1 MQDNLLKGVREI
13 RHKLQKMCKKMH
25 GKQNTQGFTLVE
37 LIVVLTIL
45 TILAVMLIP
54 ALQGY
59 LEKTQETADVVEV
72 RQAYMDVLT
81 ASLTGDSENTT
92 KTVKLRQ
99 KEDDWQSMDPV
110 TIAGITHSKAD
121 GDTTNWI
128 GIPTAGGQCEVS
140 YKEDVG
146 IVFTW
151 SGKNSKP
158 SLAPPR
164 PPTPTINFDEDI
176 HGILKETGLLDKN
189 KTSGF
194 EIDSKCPNSTMLPVV
209 QKELSENSLLK
220 YGTWA
225 YLADT
230 YTKQPGNHA
239 YLFWTS
245 VDTNAVGANVK
256 IPVIVSQV
264 GGGYYI
270 AESETAARNNK
281 GEKYVAIAGHI
292 NNYKDFSTYTKGT
305 KYNTMEEAYAAYKQ
319 KLETDYEQ
327 YEDTLPK

>member
-1 MQDNLLKGVREI
+1 M
-13 RHKLQKMCKKMH
+13 HKRQKICKKMQE
-25 GKQNTQGFTLVE
+25 KQNMHGFTLVE

-54 ALQGY
+54 TLQGY
-59 LEKTQETADVVEV
+59 LEKTLETADVVEV

-81 ASLTGDSENTT
+81 ASLTGDSENMTQ
-92 KTVKLRQ
+92 TVQLRQ

-110 TIAGITHSKAD
+110 TIAGITHYKAD
-121 GDTTNWI
+121 EDTETWI

-140 YKEDVG
+140 YKEGVG

-151 SGKNSKP
+151 SRKINKP
-158 SLAPPR
+158 SLAPR

-176 HGILKETGLLDKN
+176 HAILQETGLLNKH
-189 KTSGF
+189 KTSNF
-194 EIDSKCPNSTMLPVV
+194 EIDSKCPNSKMLPVV

-230 YTKQPGNHA
+230 ATTQPGSHA

-245 VDTNAVGANVK
+245 VDTDAVGAGK
-256 IPVIVSQV
+256 TIPVIVSRE

-270 AESETAARNNK
+270 AESVTAARTNK
-281 GEKYVAIAGHI
+281 GKNYVAIADHI
-292 NNYKDFSTYTKGT
+292 YNYRGYDKYTKGT
-305 KYNTMEEAYAAYKQ
+305 CYETMEAAYAAYKE
-319 KLETDYEQ
+319 KLLTDYEE
-327 YEDTLPK
+327 YKDTLPK

>member
-1 MQDNLLKGVREI
+1 MREI

-54 ALQGY
+54 TLQGY
-59 LEKTQETADVVEV
+59 LEKTLETADVAEV

-81 ASLTGDSENTT
+81 ASLTGDSGNMTQ
-92 KTVKLRQ
+92 TVKLRQ

-121 GDTTNWI
+121 GNTANWI
-128 GIPTAGGQCEVS
+128 GIPTSGGRCEVS

-151 SGKNSKP
+151 SGKNNKP

-176 HGILKETGLLDKN
+176 HGILQETGLLDQN
-189 KTSGF
+189 ITRGF
-194 EIDSKCPNSTMLPVV
+194 EIDSKCPNSKMLPEV
-209 QKELSENSLLK
+209 QNKLSENSLLQ

-230 YTKQPGNHA
+230 MQPGNHA

-245 VDTNAVGANVK
+245 VDTNKVGAGQT
-256 IPVIVSQV
+256 IPVIVSRV

-270 AESETAARNNK
+270 AESVTAARTAKN
-281 GEKYVAIAGHI
+281 ETYVAIAGHI
-292 NNYKDFSTYTKGT
+292 SNYNGFSTYTKGT
-305 KYNTMEEAYAAYKQ
+305 RYETMEEAYAAYKQ
-319 KLETDYEQ
+319 KLETDYKQ

>member
-1 MQDNLLKGVREI
+1 M
-13 RHKLQKMCKKMH
+13 HKRQKICKKMQE
-25 GKQNTQGFTLVE
+25 KQNMHGFTLVE

-54 ALQGY
+54 TLQGY
-59 LEKTQETADVVEV
+59 LEKTLETADVVEV

-81 ASLTGDSENTT
+81 ASLTGDSENMT
-92 KTVKLRQ
+92 KTVQLRQ

-110 TIAGITHSKAD
+110 TIAGITHYKAD
-121 GDTTNWI
+121 EDTETWI

-140 YKEDVG
+140 YKEGVG

-151 SGKNSKP
+151 SRKINKP
-158 SLAPPR
+158 SLAPR

-176 HGILKETGLLDKN
+176 HGILKNTGLLDKN
-189 KTSGF
+189 ITRSF
-194 EIDSKCPNSTMLPVV
+194 EIDSKCSNSKMLPEVK
-209 QKELSENSLLK
+209 KELSKNSLLK

-230 YTKQPGNHA
+230 VQSGNHA

-245 VDTNAVGANVK
+245 VDTDAVGAGKK
-256 IPVIVSQV
+256 IPIIVSRV

-270 AESETAARNNK
+270 AESVTATRTAKDPSQN
-281 GEKYVAIAGHI
+281 YVAIADHI
-292 NNYKDFSTYTKGT
+292 GNSSGYSKYTTGQ
-305 KYNTMEEAYAAYKQ
+305 KYDTMEDAYAAYKK
-319 KLETDYEQ
+319 KLADYPE
-327 YEDTLPK
+327 YKDTLPK

>member
-1 MQDNLLKGVREI
+1 M
-13 RHKLQKMCKKMH
+13 HKLQKICRKIQ

-54 ALQGY
+54 TLQGY
-59 LEKTQETADVVEV
+59 LEKTLETADVVEV

-81 ASLTGDSENTT
+81 ASLTGDSENMT
-92 KTVKLRQ
+92 KIVQLRQ

-110 TIAGITHSKAD
+110 TIAGITHYKAD
-121 GDTTNWI
+121 GNTETWT

-140 YKEDVG
+140 YKEGVG

-158 SLAPPR
+158 SLAPR
-164 PPTPTINFDEDI
+164 PPTPTIDFDEDI
-176 HGILKETGLLDKN
+176 HGILQKTDLLNKH
-189 KTSGF
+189 KTSNF
-194 EIDSKCPNSTMLPVV
+194 EIDSKCRNSTMLPVV
-209 QKELSENSLLK
+209 KKELSENSLLN

-230 YTKQPGNHA
+230 NKLSENHA

-245 VDTNAVGANVK
+245 VDTDAVGAGQK
-256 IPVIVSQV
+256 IPVIVSRA

-270 AESETAARNNK
+270 AESVTAERTVLNHP
-281 GEKYVAIAGHI
+281 EQSYVAIANHI
-292 NNYKDFSTYTKGT
+292 WNYGGFSTYTKGT
-305 KYNTMEEAYAAYKQ
+305 RYATMEEAYAAYKE
-319 KLETDYEQ
+319 KLADYPD
-327 YEDTLPK
+327 YKDTLPK

>member
-1 MQDNLLKGVREI
+1 M
-13 RHKLQKMCKKMH
+13 HKLQKICRKIQ

-54 ALQGY
+54 TLQGY
-59 LEKTQETADVVEV
+59 LEKTLETADVVEV

-81 ASLTGDSENTT
+81 ASLTGDSENMT
-92 KTVKLRQ
+92 KTVQLRQ

-110 TIAGITHSKAD
+110 TIAGITHYKAD
-121 GDTTNWI
+121 EDTETWI

-140 YKEDVG
+140 YKEGVG

-151 SGKNSKP
+151 SRKINKP
-158 SLAPPR
+158 SLAPR
-164 PPTPTINFDEDI
+164 PPTPTIDFDEDI
-176 HGILKETGLLDKN
+176 HGILQKTDLLNKH
-189 KTSGF
+189 KTSNF
-194 EIDSKCPNSTMLPVV
+194 EIDSKCPNSKMLPVV

-230 YTKQPGNHA
+230 NKLSENHA

-245 VDTNAVGANVK
+245 VDTDAVGAGKK
-256 IPVIVSQV
+256 IPVIVSRV

-270 AESETAARNNK
+270 AESVTAERTAKNPSEN
-281 GEKYVAIAGHI
+281 YVAIADHI
-292 NNYKDFSTYTKGT
+292 WNYGGFSKYTKG
-305 KYNTMEEAYAAYKQ
+305 KEYATMEEAYAAYKE
-319 KLETDYEQ
+319 KLADYPE
-327 YEDTLPK
+327 YKDTLPK

>member
-45 TILAVMLIP
+45 TVLAVMLIP
-54 ALQGY
+54 TLQGY
-59 LEKTQETADVVEV
+59 LEKTLETADVVEV

-81 ASLTGDSENTT
+81 ASLTGDSENMTQ
-92 KTVKLRQ
+92 TVKLRQ

-121 GDTTNWI
+121 GDTANWI
-128 GIPTAGGQCEVS
+128 GIPTAGGRCEVF
-140 YKEDVG
+140 YKEGVG

-151 SGKNSKP
+151 SGKNNKP
-158 SLAPPR
+158 SLAPR

-176 HGILKETGLLDKN
+176 HGILQETGFLK
-189 KTSGF
+189 KYETRSF
-194 EIDSKCPNSTMLPVV
+194 EIDSKSPNSTMLPVI

-220 YGTWA
+220 NGTWA

-230 YTKQPGNHA
+230 IQPGNHA

-245 VDTNAVGANVK
+245 VDTNKVGAGEK
-256 IPVIVSQV
+256 IPVIVSRV

-270 AESETAARNNK
+270 AESVTAARTAKN
-281 GEKYVAIAGHI
+281 ETYVAIADHI
-292 NNYKDFSTYTKGT
+292 TNYNGFKQYTNGK
-305 KYNTMEEAYAAYKQ
+305 KYDTMEEAYAAYRE
-319 KLETDYEQ
+319 KLQTDYTQ

>member
-1 MQDNLLKGVREI
+1 MRKI
-13 RHKLQKMCKKMH
+13 KHKLQKMCKKMH

-54 ALQGY
+54 TLQGY
-59 LEKTQETADVVEV
+59 LEKTLETADVAEV

-81 ASLTGDSENTT
+81 ASLTGDSENMTQ
-92 KTVKLRQ
+92 TVKLRQ

-140 YKEDVG
+140 YIEGTGV
-146 IVFTW
+146 VLTW
-151 SGKNSKP
+151 SGKINKP
-158 SLAPPR
+158 SLAPR

-176 HGILKETGLLDKN
+176 HGILQETGLLK
-189 KTSGF
+189 KYETRSF
-194 EIDSKCPNSTMLPVV
+194 EIDSKSPNSTMLPEV
-209 QKELSENSLLK
+209 QNKLSENSLLN

-230 YTKQPGNHA
+230 IQSGNHA

-245 VDTNAVGANVK
+245 VDTNKVGANVK
-256 IPVIVSQV
+256 IPVIVSRV

-270 AESETAARNNK
+270 AESVTAARTAKN
-281 GEKYVAIAGHI
+281 ETYVAIAGHI
-292 NNYKDFSTYTKGT
+292 SNYNGFSTYTKGT
-305 KYNTMEEAYAAYKQ
+305 RYDTMEEAYAAYRE
-319 KLETDYEQ
+319 KLQTDYTQ

>member
-1 MQDNLLKGVREI
+1 MREI

-25 GKQNTQGFTLVE
+25 EKQNTQGFTLVE

-54 ALQGY
+54 TLQGY
-59 LEKTQETADVVEV
+59 LEKTLETADVVEV

-81 ASLTGDSENTT
+81 ASLTGDSENMTQ
-92 KTVKLRQ
+92 TVKLRQ

-128 GIPTAGGQCEVS
+128 GIPTAGGRCVVS
-140 YKEDVG
+140 YKEGIG

-151 SGKNSKP
+151 SGKNNKP
-158 SLAPPR
+158 SLAPR

-176 HGILKETGLLDKN
+176 HGILKETGLLK
-189 KTSGF
+189 KYETRSF
-194 EIDSKCPNSTMLPVV
+194 EIDSKSPNSTMLPEV
-209 QKELSENSLLK
+209 QNALSENSLLN

-230 YTKQPGNHA
+230 IQSGNHA

-245 VDTNAVGANVK
+245 VDTNKVGAGQT
-256 IPVIVSQV
+256 IPVIVSRV

-270 AESETAARNNK
+270 AESVTAARTAKN
-281 GEKYVAIAGHI
+281 ETYVAIAGHI
-292 NNYKDFSTYTKGT
+292 SNYNGFKQYTNGK
-305 KYNTMEEAYAAYKQ
+305 KYDTMEEAYAAYRE
-319 KLETDYEQ
+319 KLQTDYTQ

>member
-1 MQDNLLKGVREI
+1 M
-13 RHKLQKMCKKMH
+13 HKLQKICRKIQ

-54 ALQGY
+54 TLQRY
-59 LEKTQETADVVEV
+59 LEKTLETADVVEV

-81 ASLTGDSENTT
+81 ASLTGDSENMT
-92 KTVKLRQ
+92 KTVQLRQ

-110 TIAGITHSKAD
+110 TIAGITHYKAD
-121 GDTTNWI
+121 GTTETWK

-140 YKEDVG
+140 YKEGIG

-158 SLAPPR
+158 SLAPR

-176 HGILKETGLLDKN
+176 HGILKNTGLLDKN
-189 KTSGF
+189 ITRSF
-194 EIDSKCPNSTMLPVV
+194 EIDSKCPNSKMLPEVK
-209 QKELSENSLLK
+209 KELSKNSLLN

-230 YTKQPGNHA
+230 VQSGNHA

-245 VDTNAVGANVK
+245 VDTNEVGAGKN
-256 IPVIVSQV
+256 IPVIVSRV

-270 AESETAARNNK
+270 AESVTATRTAKNPSEN
-281 GEKYVAIAGHI
+281 YVAIANHI
-292 NNYKDFSTYTKGT
+292 WNYGGFSTYTKGT
-305 KYNTMEEAYAAYKQ
+305 RYETMEEAYAAYKQ
-319 KLETDYEQ
+319 KLETDYTQ

>member
-1 MQDNLLKGVREI
+1 MQDNLLRGVREI

-25 GKQNTQGFTLVE
+25 EKQNTQGFTLVE

-45 TILAVMLIP
+45 TVLAVMLIP
-54 ALQGY
+54 TLQGY
-59 LEKTQETADVVEV
+59 LEKTLETADVVEV

-81 ASLTGDSENTT
+81 ASLTGDSENMTQ
-92 KTVKLRQ
+92 TVKLRQ

-121 GDTTNWI
+121 GDTANWI
-128 GIPTAGGQCEVS
+128 GIPTAGGRCEVS

-151 SGKNSKP
+151 SGKNNKP

-176 HGILKETGLLDKN
+176 HGILKETGLLDQN
-189 KTSGF
+189 ITRGF
-194 EIDSKCPNSTMLPVV
+194 EIDSKCPNSKMLPIVK
-209 QKELSENSLLK
+209 KELSENSLLK

-230 YTKQPGNHA
+230 MQPGNHA

-245 VDTNAVGANVK
+245 VDTNAVGANTK
-256 IPVIVSQV
+256 IPVIVSRV

-270 AESETAARNNK
+270 AESVTAARTAKN
-281 GEKYVAIAGHI
+281 ETYVAIADHI
-292 NNYKDFSTYTKGT
+292 SNYNGFKQYTNGK
-305 KYNTMEEAYAAYKQ
+305 KYDTMEEAYAAYRE
-319 KLETDYEQ
+319 KLQTDYTQ

>member
-1 MQDNLLKGVREI
+1 MQDDPLIGGVREI
-13 RHKLQKMCKKMH
+13 KHKLQKMCKKMH
-25 GKQNTQGFTLVE
+25 EKQNTQGFTLVE

-45 TILAVMLIP
+45 TVLAVMLIP
-54 ALQGY
+54 TLQGY
-59 LEKTQETADVVEV
+59 LEKTLETADVVEV

-81 ASLTGDSENTT
+81 ASLTGDSENMTQ
-92 KTVKLRQ
+92 TVKLRQ

-128 GIPTAGGQCEVS
+128 GIPTAGGRCEVS

-151 SGKNSKP
+151 SGKNNKP
-158 SLAPPR
+158 SLAPR
-164 PPTPTINFDEDI
+164 LPTPTINFDENI
-176 HGILKETGLLDKN
+176 HGILQETGFLK
-189 KTSGF
+189 KYETRSF
-194 EIDSKCPNSTMLPVV
+194 EIDSKSPNSKMLPEV
-209 QKELSENSLLK
+209 QNKLSENSLLK
-220 YGTWA
+220 NGTWA

-230 YTKQPGNHA
+230 IQPGNHA

-245 VDTNAVGANVK
+245 VDTNKVGANVK
-256 IPVIVSQV
+256 IPVIVSRV

-270 AESETAARNNK
+270 AESVTAARTAKN
-281 GEKYVAIAGHI
+281 ETYVAIADHI
-292 NNYKDFSTYTKGT
+292 TNYNGFKQYTNGK
-305 KYNTMEEAYAAYKQ
+305 KYDTMEEAYAAYRE
-319 KLETDYEQ
+319 KLQTDYTQ

>member
-1 MQDNLLKGVREI
+1 MRKI
-13 RHKLQKMCKKMH
+13 RHKLQKMCKKMQ

-45 TILAVMLIP
+45 TVLAVMLIP
-54 ALQGY
+54 TLQGY
-59 LEKTQETADVVEV
+59 LEKTLETADVVEV

-81 ASLTGDSENTT
+81 ASLTGDSENMTQ
-92 KTVKLRQ
+92 TVKLRQ

-110 TIAGITHSKAD
+110 TIAGITHYKAD
-121 GDTTNWI
+121 GETATWK
-128 GIPTAGGQCEVS
+128 GIPTAGGRCEVS

-151 SGKNSKP
+151 SGKNNTP
-158 SLAPPR
+158 SGPN
-164 PPTPTINFDEDI
+164 IEFDEDI

-194 EIDSKCPNSTMLPVV
+194 EIDSKCPNSKMLPEV
-209 QKELSENSLLK
+209 QNKLSENSLLN

-245 VDTNAVGANVK
+245 VDTNKVGANVK

-270 AESETAARNNK
+270 AESVTAARTVKNPSQN
-281 GEKYVAIAGHI
+281 YVAIAGHI
-292 NNYKDFSTYTKGT
+292 SNYNGFSTYTKGT
-305 KYNTMEEAYAAYKQ
+305 KYDTMAEAYAAYKQ
-319 KLETDYEQ
+319 KLETDYKQ

>member
-1 MQDNLLKGVREI
+1 MRKI

-25 GKQNTQGFTLVE
+25 GKQNAQGFTLVE

-45 TILAVMLIP
+45 TVLAVMLIP
-54 ALQGY
+54 TLQGY
-59 LEKTQETADVVEV
+59 LEKTLETADVVEV

-81 ASLTGDSENTT
+81 ASLTGDSENMTQ
-92 KTVKLRQ
+92 TVKLRQ

-110 TIAGITHSKAD
+110 TIAGITHYKAD
-121 GDTTNWI
+121 GDTANWI
-128 GIPTAGGQCEVS
+128 GIPTAGGRCEVS

-151 SGKNSKP
+151 SGKNNKP
-158 SLAPPR
+158 SLAPR

-176 HGILKETGLLDKN
+176 HGILQETGFLK
-189 KTSGF
+189 KYETRSF
-194 EIDSKCPNSTMLPVV
+194 EIDSKSPNSTMLPTV
-209 QKELSENSLLK
+209 QNALSENSLLK
-220 YGTWA
+220 NGTWA

-230 YTKQPGNHA
+230 IQPGNYA

-245 VDTNAVGANVK
+245 VDTNAVGAGQT
-256 IPVIVSQV
+256 IPVIVSRV

-270 AESETAARNNK
+270 AESVTAARTAKN
-281 GEKYVAIAGHI
+281 ETYVAIADHI
-292 NNYKDFSTYTKGT
+292 SNYNGFKQYTNGK
-305 KYNTMEEAYAAYKQ
+305 KYDTMEEAYAAYRE
-319 KLETDYEQ
+319 KLQTDYTQ

>member
-1 MQDNLLKGVREI
+1 
-13 RHKLQKMCKKMH
+13 MCKKMH

-45 TILAVMLIP
+45 TVLAVMLIP
-54 ALQGY
+54 TLQGY
-59 LEKTQETADVVEV
+59 LEKTLETADVVEV

-81 ASLTGDSENTT
+81 ASLTGDSENMTQ
-92 KTVKLRQ
+92 TVKLRQ

-121 GDTTNWI
+121 GNTANWI

-151 SGKNSKP
+151 SGKNNTP
-158 SLAPPR
+158 SGPNIDF
-164 PPTPTINFDEDI
+164 TEDI
-176 HGILKETGLLDKN
+176 HGILKKTGLLEEH
-189 KTSGF
+189 KTSNF
-194 EIDSKCPNSTMLPVV
+194 EIDSKSTNSKMVPEVRKL
-209 QKELSENSLLK
+209 LSENSLLN

-225 YLADT
+225 YLANT
-230 YTKQPGNHA
+230 AKPSENHA

-245 VDTNAVGANVK
+245 VDTNKVGTGEK
-256 IPVIVSQV
+256 IPVIVSRA

-270 AESETAARNNK
+270 AESVTATRTVKNHP
-281 GEKYVAIAGHI
+281 ELSYVAIADHI
-292 NNYKDFSTYTKGT
+292 WSSSGFSTYTKG
-305 KYNTMEEAYAAYKQ
+305 KEYATMEEAYAAYKE
-319 KLETDYEQ
+319 KVKADYKQ
-327 YEDTLPK
+327 YENTLPK

>member
-1 MQDNLLKGVREI
+1 MQDNLLRGVREI
-13 RHKLQKMCKKMH
+13 RHKLQKLCKKMH

-45 TILAVMLIP
+45 TVLAVMLIP
-54 ALQGY
+54 TLQGY
-59 LEKTQETADVVEV
+59 LEKTLETADVAEV

-81 ASLTGDSENTT
+81 ASLTGDSENMTQ
-92 KTVKLRQ
+92 TVKLRQ

-121 GDTTNWI
+121 GNTANWI
-128 GIPTAGGQCEVS
+128 GIPTAGGRCEVS

-151 SGKNSKP
+151 SGKINKP

-176 HGILKETGLLDKN
+176 HGILQETGLLDEN
-189 KTSGF
+189 ITRGF
-194 EIDSKCPNSTMLPVV
+194 EIDSKCPNSKILPEV
-209 QKELSENSLLK
+209 QNKLSENSLLN

-225 YLADT
+225 YLAD
-230 YTKQPGNHA
+230 TKQPGNHA

-245 VDTNAVGANVK
+245 VDTNKVGANTK
-256 IPVIVSQV
+256 IPVIVSRV

-270 AESETAARNNK
+270 AESVTAARTAKN
-281 GEKYVAIAGHI
+281 ETYVAIADHI
-292 NNYKDFSTYTKGT
+292 SNYNGFSTYTKGT
-305 KYNTMEEAYAAYKQ
+305 RYETMEEAYAAYKQ
-319 KLETDYEQ
+319 KLETDYKQ

>member
-25 GKQNTQGFTLVE
+25 EKQNTQGFTLVE

-54 ALQGY
+54 TLQGY
-59 LEKTQETADVVEV
+59 LEKTLETADVVEV

-81 ASLTGDSENTT
+81 ASLTGDSENMTQ
-92 KTVKLRQ
+92 TVKLRQ

-110 TIAGITHSKAD
+110 TIAGITHYKAD
-121 GDTTNWI
+121 RDTDNWI

-140 YKEDVG
+140 YKEGTGV
-146 IVFTW
+146 VFTW
-151 SGKNSKP
+151 SGSSTP
-158 SLAPPR
+158 E
-164 PPTPTINFDEDI
+164 PPTIDFNEDI
-176 HGILKETGLLDKN
+176 HAILQNTGFLQDN
-189 KTSGF
+189 IRRTF
-194 EIDSKCPNSTMLPVV
+194 EIDSKCPNSTMLPVI
-209 QKELSENSLLK
+209 QEKLSENSLLK

-230 YTKQPGNHA
+230 VQQGNHA
-239 YLFWTS
+239 YLFWSS
-245 VDTNAVGANVK
+245 VDTSVVGAGVK
-256 IPVIVSQV
+256 IPVIVSRV

-270 AESETAARNNK
+270 AESETVTRTNK
-281 GEKYVAIAGHI
+281 GKNYVAVADRITNWQG
-292 NNYKDFSTYTKGT
+292 FSTYTKGT
-305 KYNTMEEAYAAYKQ
+305 KYDTMAEAYAAYKQ
-319 KLETDYEQ
+319 KLETDYKQ

>member
-1 MQDNLLKGVREI
+1 MQDNLLKGVRKI

-45 TILAVMLIP
+45 TVLAVMLIP
-54 ALQGY
+54 TLQGY
-59 LEKTQETADVVEV
+59 LEKTLETADVVEV

-81 ASLTGDSENTT
+81 ASLTGDSENMTQ
-92 KTVKLRQ
+92 TVKLRQ

-128 GIPTAGGQCEVS
+128 GIPTAGGRCEVS

-151 SGKNSKP
+151 SGKNNKP
-158 SLAPPR
+158 SLAPK

-176 HGILKETGLLDKN
+176 HGILQETGFLK
-189 KTSGF
+189 KYETRSF
-194 EIDSKCPNSTMLPVV
+194 EIDSKSPNSTMLPVI

-220 YGTWA
+220 NGTWA
-225 YLADT
+225 YLAD
-230 YTKQPGNHA
+230 TKQPGNHA

-245 VDTNAVGANVK
+245 VDTNAVGAGQT
-256 IPVIVSQV
+256 IPVIVSRV

-270 AESETAARNNK
+270 AESVTAARTAKN
-281 GEKYVAIAGHI
+281 EPYVAIADHI
-292 NNYKDFSTYTKGT
+292 TNYNGFKQYTNGK
-305 KYNTMEEAYAAYKQ
+305 KYDTMEEAYAAYRE
-319 KLETDYEQ
+319 KLQTDYTQ

>member
-1 MQDNLLKGVREI
+1 MRKI

-45 TILAVMLIP
+45 TVLAVMLIP
-54 ALQGY
+54 TLQGY
-59 LEKTQETADVVEV
+59 LEKTLETADVVEV

-81 ASLTGDSENTT
+81 ASLTGDNENMTQ
-92 KTVKLRQ
+92 TVKLRQ

-121 GDTTNWI
+121 GNTANWI

-151 SGKNSKP
+151 SDKNNKP
-158 SLAPPR
+158 SLAPR

-176 HGILKETGLLDKN
+176 HGILQNTGFLENN
-189 KTSGF
+189 KRRTF
-194 EIDSKCPNSTMLPVV
+194 EIDSKCPNSTMLPVI
-209 QKELSENSLLK
+209 QEKLSENSLLK

-230 YTKQPGNHA
+230 VQQGNHA
-239 YLFWTS
+239 YLFWSS
-245 VDTNAVGANVK
+245 VDTSVVGAGVK
-256 IPVIVSQV
+256 IPVIVSRV

-270 AESETAARNNK
+270 AESVTAARTVKNPSQN
-281 GEKYVAIAGHI
+281 YVAIAGHI
-292 NNYKDFSTYTKGT
+292 SNYNGFSTYTKGT
-305 KYNTMEEAYAAYKQ
+305 KYDTMAEAYAAYKQ
-319 KLETDYEQ
+319 KLETDYKQ

>member
-1 MQDNLLKGVREI
+1 M
-13 RHKLQKMCKKMH
+13 HKRQKICKKMQE
-25 GKQNTQGFTLVE
+25 KQNMHGFTLVE

-54 ALQGY
+54 TLQGY
-59 LEKTQETADVVEV
+59 LEKTLETADVVEV

-81 ASLTGDSENTT
+81 ASLTGDSENMT
-92 KTVKLRQ
+92 KTVQLRQ

-110 TIAGITHSKAD
+110 TIAGITHYKAD
-121 GDTTNWI
+121 EDTETWI
-128 GIPTAGGQCEVS
+128 GIPTAGGRCEVS
-140 YKEDVG
+140 YKEGVG

-158 SLAPPR
+158 SLAPR

-176 HGILKETGLLDKN
+176 HGILQQTDLLNKH
-189 KTSGF
+189 KTSNF
-194 EIDSKCPNSTMLPVV
+194 EIDSKCPNSKMLPEVK
-209 QKELSENSLLK
+209 KELSKNSLLN

-230 YTKQPGNHA
+230 VQSGNHA

-245 VDTNAVGANVK
+245 VDTNEVGAGKN
-256 IPVIVSQV
+256 IPVIVSRV

-270 AESETAARNNK
+270 AESVTATRTAKNPSEN
-281 GEKYVAIAGHI
+281 YVAIANHI
-292 NNYKDFSTYTKGT
+292 WNYGGFSTYTKGT
-305 KYNTMEEAYAAYKQ
+305 RYETMEEAYAAYKQ
-319 KLETDYEQ
+319 KLETDYTQ
-327 YEDTLPK
+327 YKDTLPK

>member
-25 GKQNTQGFTLVE
+25 EKQNTQGFTLVE

-45 TILAVMLIP
+45 TVLAVMLIP
-54 ALQGY
+54 TLQGY
-59 LEKTQETADVVEV
+59 LEKTLETADVVEV

-81 ASLTGDSENTT
+81 ASLTSDSENMTQ
-92 KTVKLRQ
+92 TVQLRQ

-121 GDTTNWI
+121 GDTANWI
-128 GIPTAGGQCEVS
+128 GIPTAGGRCEVS
-140 YKEDVG
+140 YKEGIG

-158 SLAPPR
+158 SLAPR

-176 HGILKETGLLDKN
+176 HGILKKTGLLAN
-189 KTSGF
+189 KGSSF

-209 QKELSENSLLK
+209 QKELSENSLLN

-225 YLADT
+225 YLAD
-230 YTKQPGNHA
+230 TKQPGNHA

-245 VDTNAVGANVK
+245 VDTNAVGAKAK
-256 IPVIVSQV
+256 IPVIVSRV

-270 AESETAARNNK
+270 AESVTAARTNRN
-281 GEKYVAIAGHI
+281 ESYVAIADHI
-292 NNYKDFSTYTKGT
+292 YNYNGFSDYTKGT
-305 KYNTMEEAYAAYKQ
+305 RYDTMEQAYAAYKQ
-319 KLETDYEQ
+319 KLETDYPQ

>member
-1 MQDNLLKGVREI
+1 M
-13 RHKLQKMCKKMH
+13 HKLQKICRKIQ

-54 ALQGY
+54 TLQGY
-59 LEKTQETADVVEV
+59 LEKTLETTDVVEV

-81 ASLTGDSENTT
+81 ASLTGDSENMT
-92 KTVKLRQ
+92 KTVQLRQ

-110 TIAGITHSKAD
+110 TIAGITHYKDD
-121 GDTTNWI
+121 GDTETWI

-140 YKEDVG
+140 YKEGIG

-151 SGKNSKP
+151 SGKNNTP
-158 SLAPPR
+158 SGPN
-164 PPTPTINFDEDI
+164 IDFDEDI
-176 HGILKETGLLDKN
+176 HAILKKTGLLDKN
-189 KTSGF
+189 ITRSF
-194 EIDSKCPNSTMLPVV
+194 EIDSKCPNSKMLPEVK
-209 QKELSENSLLK
+209 KELSENSLLK

-230 YTKQPGNHA
+230 VQSGNHA

-245 VDTNAVGANVK
+245 VDTNAVGAGKN
-256 IPVIVSQV
+256 IPVIVSRV

-270 AESETAARNNK
+270 AESVTATRTAQNPSQN
-281 GEKYVAIAGHI
+281 YVAIADHI
-292 NNYKDFSTYTKGT
+292 KNSSGFSTYTKGT
-305 KYNTMEEAYAAYKQ
+305 RYETMEDAYAAYK
-319 KLETDYEQ
+319 KKVEADYKQ

>member
-1 MQDNLLKGVREI
+1 M
-13 RHKLQKMCKKMH
+13 HKLQKICRKIQ

-54 ALQGY
+54 TLQGY
-59 LEKTQETADVVEV
+59 LEKTLETADVVEV

-81 ASLTGDSENTT
+81 ASLTGDSENMT
-92 KTVKLRQ
+92 KTVQLRQ

-110 TIAGITHSKAD
+110 TIAGITHYKAD
-121 GDTTNWI
+121 GNTETWI
-128 GIPTAGGQCEVS
+128 GIPTAGGRCEVS
-140 YKEDVG
+140 YKEGVG

-158 SLAPPR
+158 SLAPR

-176 HGILKETGLLDKN
+176 HGILQQTDLLNKH
-189 KTSGF
+189 KTSNF
-194 EIDSKCPNSTMLPVV
+194 EIDSKCPNSKMLPEVK
-209 QKELSENSLLK
+209 KELSKNSLLN

-230 YTKQPGNHA
+230 VQSGNHA

-245 VDTNAVGANVK
+245 VDTNEVGAGKN
-256 IPVIVSQV
+256 IPVIVSRV

-270 AESETAARNNK
+270 AESVTATRTAKNPSEN
-281 GEKYVAIAGHI
+281 YVAIANHI
-292 NNYKDFSTYTKGT
+292 WNYGGFSTYTKGT
-305 KYNTMEEAYAAYKQ
+305 RYETMEEAYAAYKQ
-319 KLETDYEQ
+319 KLETDYTQ

>member
-1 MQDNLLKGVREI
+1 M
-13 RHKLQKMCKKMH
+13 HKLQKICRKIQ

-54 ALQGY
+54 TLQGY
-59 LEKTQETADVVEV
+59 LEKTLETADVVEV

-81 ASLTGDSENTT
+81 ASLTGDSENMT
-92 KTVKLRQ
+92 KTVQLRQ

-110 TIAGITHSKAD
+110 TIAGITHYKAD
-121 GDTTNWI
+121 GETATWK

-140 YKEDVG
+140 YKEGVG

-151 SGKNSKP
+151 SGKNNTP
-158 SLAPPR
+158 SGPN
-164 PPTPTINFDEDI
+164 IDFDEDI
-176 HGILKETGLLDKN
+176 HAILKKTGLLDKN
-189 KTSGF
+189 ITRSF
-194 EIDSKCPNSTMLPVV
+194 EIDSKCPNSKMLPEV
-209 QKELSENSLLK
+209 QKQLSENSLLN

-230 YTKQPGNHA
+230 VQSGNHA

-245 VDTNAVGANVK
+245 VDTNAVGAGKN
-256 IPVIVSQV
+256 IPVIVSRV

-270 AESETAARNNK
+270 AESVTATRTAKDPSQN
-281 GEKYVAIAGHI
+281 YVAIADHI
-292 NNYKDFSTYTKGT
+292 KNSSGFSTYTKGEE
-305 KYNTMEEAYAAYKQ
+305 YATMEEAYAAYKE
-319 KLETDYEQ
+319 KLETDYPQ
-327 YEDTLPK
+327 YKDTLPK

>member
-1 MQDNLLKGVREI
+1 MQVNLLRGVREI
-13 RHKLQKMCKKMH
+13 RHKLQKLCKKMH
-25 GKQNTQGFTLVE
+25 EKQNTQGFTLVE

-54 ALQGY
+54 TLQGY
-59 LEKTQETADVVEV
+59 LEKTLETADVAEV

-81 ASLTGDSENTT
+81 ASLTGDSENMTQ
-92 KTVKLRQ
+92 TVKLHQ

-121 GDTTNWI
+121 GDTANWI
-128 GIPTAGGQCEVS
+128 GIPTAGGRCEVS
-140 YKEDVG
+140 YKEGVG

-151 SGKNSKP
+151 SGKNNKP
-158 SLAPPR
+158 SLAPR

-176 HGILKETGLLDKN
+176 HGILKETGLLDEN
-189 KTSGF
+189 ITRGF
-194 EIDSKCPNSTMLPVV
+194 EIDSKCPNSKMLPEV
-209 QKELSENSLLK
+209 QNKLSENSLLK

-230 YTKQPGNHA
+230 IQPGNHA

-245 VDTNAVGANVK
+245 VDTNAVGANTK
-256 IPVIVSQV
+256 IPVIVSRV

-270 AESETAARNNK
+270 AESVTAARTAKNPSQS
-281 GEKYVAIAGHI
+281 YVAIAGHI
-292 NNYKDFSTYTKGT
+292 SNYNGFSTYTQGT
-305 KYNTMEEAYAAYKQ
+305 RYDTMEEAYAVYKQ
-319 KLETDYEQ
+319 KLETDYKQ